1 MIFTHFPLINICS
14 PYEFVNAIGDDSADQ
29 AMTEPEFG
37 ISQSS

>member
-14 PYEFVNAIGDDSADQ
+14 PYEFVNAIGDNPAGQ
-29 AMTEPEFG
+29 AMAKPEFG